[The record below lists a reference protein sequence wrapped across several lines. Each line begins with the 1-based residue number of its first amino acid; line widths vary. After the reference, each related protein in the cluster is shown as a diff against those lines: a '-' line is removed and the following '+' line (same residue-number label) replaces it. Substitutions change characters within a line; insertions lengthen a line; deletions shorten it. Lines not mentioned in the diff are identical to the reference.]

1 MGTVFSFFLYP
12 TFCPIFSFYS
22 LPPPPPFWGVAWGGV
37 EGGGT
42 GGGWDIAAVTVF
54 FPLSSSTFAQTAARA
69 HWELCASS
77 DSAMLQCCSQRASND
92 AVVIRPN
99 QCSG

>member
-1 MGTVFSFFLYP
+1 MGTIFFLSTP
-12 TFCPIFSFYS
+12 PPLPFCPLFSFYS
-22 LPPPPPFWGVAWGGV
+22 YPPPPFGGVAWGGV
-37 EGGGT
+37 EGGGR
-42 GGGWDIAAVTVF
+42 GGGWDIAAVTGF
-54 FPLSSSTFAQTAARA
+54 SFRPRRSLRQQRE

-77 DSAMLQCCSQRASND
+77 DSAMLQCCLQRASND